1 MTMNIK
7 LQPEDEQFVQTQI
20 AKGRYVNSDEVISK
34 ALKLLEE
41 WEQGYEQWLEET
53 RKKVAVG
60 LAQIERGEVI
70 DGEVV
75 IAQLQEKLRKAREF

>member
-1 MTMNIK
+1 MNIK
-7 LQPEDEQFVQTQI
+7 LSPEHEQFIQAQI
-20 AKGRYVNSDEVISK
+20 TKGRYVNSDEVISQ
-34 ALKLLEE
+34 ALRLLEE

-60 LAQIERGEVI
+60 LAQIKRGEVI

-75 IAQLQEKLRKAREF
+75 MAQLQEKLRKARDAQE

>member
-1 MTMNIK
+1 MNIK
-7 LQPEDEQFVQTQI
+7 LKPEDEQFIQTQI
-20 AKGRYVNSDEVISK
+20 AKGRYVNSDEVISQ

-60 LAQIERGEVI
+60 LAQIERG
-70 DGEVV
+70 
-75 IAQLQEKLRKAREF
+75 R